1 MDHYCEFDKRVVTED
16 GIVGV
21 IDIYHIKSY
30 CFGSLGVPFIERDV
44 QLDFAEGLYPFG
56 SETNKRV
63 L

>member
-1 MDHYCEFDKRVVTED
+1 MAED

-21 IDIYHIKSY
+21 VDVDHIKSY